1 MVSDFETFE
10 IETEENRRE
19 SALVCLRQQ
28 HTNGKSTVFTWNMSS
43 LRRLSH
49 LCVNKSDFI
58 SAASSGADV
67 TWDKYTKKVI
77 VITQRHERSC
87 CSQLF
92 LIYSHPG
99 FFHGIA
105 ASVITPHKWER
116 GIFLSWYSLH
126 ASPAR
131 ILTTLCIWMWNKNF
145 PPHEFAEPENQPKVS
160 SEVKLCYCV
169 LLCVTSSP
177 KGSLLFI
184 YFNV

>member
-1 MVSDFETFE
+1 MSPNAKPYFRTDGLSFSQHNSIRHLVVDQITEGKCLAILRLVE
-10 IETEENRRE
+10 IETEENRRK

-28 HTNGKSTVFTWNMSS
+28 HTNGKSTVFMWNMSS

-92 LIYSHPG
+92 IIYSHPG
-99 FFHGIA
+99 FFHRIA
-105 ASVITPHKWER
+105 ASVITPHKWEM
-116 GIFLSWYSLH
+116 GIFFFFVFTACQSWQNSHNIMHL
-126 ASPAR
+126 
-131 ILTTLCIWMWNKNF
+131 N
-145 PPHEFAEPENQPKVS
+145 
-160 SEVKLCYCV
+160 VK
-169 LLCVTSSP
+169 
-177 KGSLLFI
+177 
-184 YFNV
+184 